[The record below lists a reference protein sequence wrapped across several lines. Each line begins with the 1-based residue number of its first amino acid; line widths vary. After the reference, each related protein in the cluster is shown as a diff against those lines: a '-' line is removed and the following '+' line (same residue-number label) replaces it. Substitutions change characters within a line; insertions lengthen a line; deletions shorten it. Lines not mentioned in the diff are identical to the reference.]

1 MILAVHFI
9 PASARDS
16 KGMMPLIKKVRSQHS
31 QEAMSE
37 RGYKSK
43 ENDGLLAVCCN
54 WSLSNPR
61 ESFNIVRDP
70 LYVLCIY
77 LLQSFQLRTSRAE
90 SPLKVPYV
98 PSQHPALATDLPVLR
113 RLGSTHRAVTIVL
126 VHDASMG

>member
-9 PASARDS
+9 PANARGS
-16 KGMMPLIKKVRSQHS
+16 KGMMPLIKTVRSQHS
-31 QEAMSE
+31 QEAISE
-37 RGYKSK
+37 KGYKSK

-61 ESFNIVRDP
+61 ESFNIVRAP

-90 SPLKVPYV
+90 SPLKVPDA
-98 PSQHPALATDLPVLR
+98 PFHHPALADDLPVLL
-113 RLGSTHRAVTIVL
+113 RLGSTHRSVTIAL
-126 VHDASMG
+126 VHDTSMG